1 MELNIESEKENKL
14 LGRKEIEAKITFDAA
29 TPNRIQIKELVCGK
43 LGANTDFTVLR
54 NTKNEFGM
62 KRITVTLH
70 IYKDAESMKKMEPG
84 YIITRDVPRAQ
95 RVKKVKAPKAA
106 PPRKK

>member
-14 LGRKEIEAKITFDAA
+14 LNRKEVEATITFDAA

-43 LGANTDFTVLR
+43 LGANTDFAVLR
-54 NTKNEFGM
+54 KTKNEFGR
-62 KRITVTLH
+62 KRISVTLH
-70 IYKDAESMKKMEPG
+70 LYKDAEGMKKMEPE

-95 RVKKVKAPKAA
+95 RVKKVKAAKAA
-106 PPRKK
+106 APKKK